1 MTTGF
6 ALPRGRG
13 DTLLAQ
19 RFGAERRPCAV
30 WVLLWVLAAAATF
43 GALAPVLFR
52 HVPFEPIDVAFRV
65 VGASFAACGLVA
77 WRRRPDNR
85 SGLLMT
91 ATGFALFATPLLA
104 QVDAPL
110 AQTLGLLLPDLWV
123 LFFVPLVLTLLTGGR
138 LRTPMDRVL
147 VAAVLLD
154 LVVLAPLWLMFAPE
168 DGNLLLIVDD
178 PRVAGLVDSMQL
190 SLFVAVLIGAS
201 LVLGA
206 RWWAASAPGRRAL
219 LPGVAGATC
228 LLLFAAL
235 IAVQL
240 TTGVKSPVLLWIA
253 TCSLITVPVAFLA
266 GLLRSRLARSGVADL
281 FRDLR
286 SIGPVELETTLARVL
301 GDPQLLL
308 AFPDGEG
315 LVDAA
320 GHPVQLPA
328 AEAGRAVTPVDRD
341 GERVAVLIYDRS
353 LEDDPELVE
362 TIGVAAGVALENRQL
377 HAEITARL
385 AELQASRE
393 RIVTAADAERRRIE
407 RNLHDGAQ
415 QRLVTLA
422 LQLSLIQREIR
433 RDPAEAE
440 QLVSSA
446 SEELA
451 HSLEELRELAR
462 RHPSGRSG
470 ARPRRRPGRARPARS
485 GAHDRPRRGRPA
497 AARAGGVRGVLRGVG
512 GTGQRSQ
519 ARAGLGGRDPPAAR
533 RWRRR
538 RHDHRRRRG
547 GCRSHPGHR
556 PAGPRRPRG
565 RPRREARSEHAR
577 RGRHQGHRDVAVA
590 RSTARSDRMSQ
601 PPTAA
606 TANPSGAP

>member
-1 MTTGF
+1 MTTGL

-19 RFGAERRPCAV
+19 RFGAERRPRAV
-30 WVLLWVLAAAATF
+30 WALLWVLAAAATF

-52 HVPFEPIDVAFRV
+52 HVPFEPIDVAFRI

-178 PRVAGLVDSMQL
+178 PRVAGIVDSLQL

-228 LLLFAAL
+228 LLLFAVL
-235 IAVQL
+235 ISIQL
-240 TTGVKSPVLLWIA
+240 STGVKSPVLLWIA

-266 GLLRSRLARSGVADL
+266 GLLRSRLARAGVADL

-286 SIGPVELETTLARVL
+286 SIGPVELQTMLARVL
-301 GDPQLLL
+301 GDPRLLL
-308 AFPDGEG
+308 AFPDGED

-320 GHPVQLPA
+320 GHPVHLPA
-328 AEAGRAVTPVDRD
+328 ADAGQAVTPVDRD
-341 GERVAVLIYDRS
+341 GEPVAVLIYDRS

-362 TIGVAAGVALENRQL
+362 TIGVAAAVALENRQL
-377 HAEITARL
+377 HAEVTARL

-451 HSLEELRELAR
+451 HSLEELREFAR
-462 RHPSGRSG
+462 GIH
-470 ARPRRRPGRARPARS
+470 
-485 GAHDRPRRGRPA
+485 PA
-497 AARAGGVRGVLRGVG
+497 ALEHGLDVALDALAQRAAVPTTVVFEDGPRLAEPVEFAAYFVASEALANVAKHAEASTVTIRLLRTGPDVVITITDDGVG
-512 GTGQRSQ
+512 GADPTRGTGLQGLTDRVE
-519 ARAGLGGRDPPAAR
+519 ALGGRLEVGTPAE
-533 RWRRR
+533 
-538 RHDHRRRRG
+538 G
-547 GCRSHPGHR
+547 GTVVTATLPLRAPRPG
-556 PAGPRRPRG
+556 
-565 RPRREARSEHAR
+565 
-577 RGRHQGHRDVAVA
+577 
-590 RSTARSDRMSQ
+590 
-601 PPTAA
+601 PT
-606 TANPSGAP
+606 G